1 MEYNW
6 AEIEEKHE
14 ENMKS
19 IRESFVS
26 IQRHYNIMMG
36 LIILYVGIQIGLMLW
51 QEIIT
56 YRE

>member
-6 AEIEEKHE
+6 AEIEKKHE

-36 LIILYVGIQIGLMLW
+36 LIILYVGIQIGLL
-51 QEIIT
+51 I
-56 YRE
+56 

>member
-14 ENMKS
+14 ENMKA

-26 IQRHYNIMMG
+26 IQRSYHIMMG
-36 LIILYVGIQIGLMLW
+36 LIVLYVGIQIGLML
-51 QEIIT
+51 
-56 YRE
+56 

>member
-19 IRESFVS
+19 IRESFDS
-26 IQRHYNIMMG
+26 IQRSYSIMMG
-36 LIILYVGIQIGLMLW
+36 LIILYVGIQIGLFL
-51 QEIIT
+51 
-56 YRE
+56 

>member
-26 IQRHYNIMMG
+26 IQRSYHIMMG
-36 LIILYVGIQIGLMLW
+36 LIVLYVGIQIGVMLW
-51 QEIIT
+51 QKIGT
-56 YRE
+56 YLE

>member
-36 LIILYVGIQIGLMLW
+36 LIILYVGIQIGMM
-51 QEIIT
+51 I
-56 YRE
+56 